1 MPLFSIQLCINKIAS
16 NKIICQDKLK
26 RALKNYFPLSEIF
39 GLFQKSLE
47 DVDSQI
53 RLMGKR
59 EKKDRVKRRRYSN

>member
-47 DVDSQI
+47 DMDSQI

-59 EKKDRVKRRRYSN
+59 